1 MHLAGFP
8 AERLPSCR
16 SWGGLLAKVP
26 VVARDRDPAR
36 FEGYREVSPAVQGRK
51 ARNSL
56 RSQAKPFPSLLR
68 DFPLLLLDLCSGCTF
83 VCVCLSQCVTPGHPP
98 FSRSY
103 SSKWGTQGG
112 TVIDGNSQSKGHW
125 SRLASAFVMI
135 LFVTTITQ
143 MVPTFHSSPP
153 ILRVK
158 NKTQNIPANSWSPS
172 SCHPLSLLVPLRAS
186 LPSSSLLASF
196 LI

>member
-1 MHLAGFP
+1 MQELGWASGKSARGCKGQRP
-8 AERLPSCR
+8 
-16 SWGGLLAKVP
+16 LLTSKSTGKCHQQFKDAKQEI
-26 VVARDRDPAR
+26 AS
-36 FEGYREVSPAVQGRK
+36 G
-51 ARNSL
+51 
-56 RSQAKPFPSLLR
+56 AKPSPFL
-68 DFPLLLLDLCSGCTF
+68 LCSGTSLFSCLTRAQAARL
-83 VCVCLSQCVTPGHPP
+83 CVCLSLSVCDSWPPP

-125 SRLASAFVMI
+125 SRLAAAFVMI

-143 MVPTFHSSPP
+143 MAPTFHPSPP

-158 NKTQNIPANSWSPS
+158 NNTQNIPANSWSPS
-172 SCHPLSLLVPLRAS
+172 SCHPLSLLVPLLAS